1 MPLLQFCSEQPG
13 GPTILVIMKGI
24 DFGAESVKK
33 SIVFENNMTFKMS
46 SDDVNRAC
54 RN

>member
-1 MPLLQFCSEQPG
+1 MPLLQFCSEQAD
-13 GPTILVIMKGI
+13 GPTILVNGI

-46 SDDVNRAC
+46 SDDVNPAC
-54 RN
+54 RNW

>member
-1 MPLLQFCSEQPG
+1 MPLLQFCSEQSG
-13 GPTILVIMKGI
+13 GPTILVNGI

-54 RN
+54 RNW